1 MDGYRGSESRT
12 SSETSEVTAY
22 ESGELAQQVLS
33 SETLC
38 LCLSLLED
46 VIADFFLY
54 FLLFR
59 ITVGCRFDLPFEG

>member
-22 ESGELAQQVLS
+22 KSGELAQQVLS

-38 LCLSLLED
+38 LSLLED
-46 VIADFFLY
+46 VIADFVFFL